1 MDDVTATVSGVSIYL
16 GAGQRLKNRY
26 REKESPFHGQSP
38 ILRGKIQ
45 SAGVEK
51 QPGVEI

>member
-1 MDDVTATVSGVSIYL
+1 MPELANPVQQPQMIIESRLSSAFRFYL

-38 ILRGKIQ
+38 I
-45 SAGVEK
+45 
-51 QPGVEI
+51 